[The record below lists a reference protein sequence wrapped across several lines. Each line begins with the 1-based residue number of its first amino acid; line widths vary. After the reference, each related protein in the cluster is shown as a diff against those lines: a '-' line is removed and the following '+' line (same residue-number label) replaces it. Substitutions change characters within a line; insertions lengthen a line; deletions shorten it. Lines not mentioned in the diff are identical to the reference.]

1 MPALTILHLYS
12 VHSNI
17 LTHNTILLRPHLI
30 QPLLFFPTSF
40 SPAHIEKFMSSF
52 PMFPPF
58 YCVHVL
64 SRSSGLLCVH
74 YCKGEMCTRDNFMAL
89 PHPAS
94 HFHSSSAYSQCYLG
108 LQGCDTDSKTL
119 LSPPSTDK
127 AGFTDLGRE
136 LHCVYK
142 VNYLAVRLTIHLLK
156 RSIFFFYEAFHCLGS
171 SIL

>member
-30 QPLLFFPTSF
+30 QPLSFFLTTF

-74 YCKGEMCTRDNFMAL
+74 YCKGEICIRDSFMAL
-89 PHPAS
+89 PPHPTS
-94 HFHSSSAYSQCYLG
+94 TVFLLTHLQCYLG

-156 RSIFFFYEAFHCLGS
+156 RSIFFFL
-171 SIL
+171 

>member
-30 QPLLFFPTSF
+30 QPLLFFLITF

-58 YCVHVL
+58 YCVHVF

-74 YCKGEMCTRDNFMAL
+74 YCKGEICIRDSFMAL
-89 PHPAS
+89 PPILLPQFFCLLTYSVIWVFKGVTPILRLCFHHPPLTKQA
-94 HFHSSSAYSQCYLG
+94 
-108 LQGCDTDSKTL
+108 L
-119 LSPPSTDK
+119 LT
-127 AGFTDLGRE
+127 
-136 LHCVYK
+136 
-142 VNYLAVRLTIHLLK
+142 
-156 RSIFFFYEAFHCLGS
+156 
-171 SIL
+171 